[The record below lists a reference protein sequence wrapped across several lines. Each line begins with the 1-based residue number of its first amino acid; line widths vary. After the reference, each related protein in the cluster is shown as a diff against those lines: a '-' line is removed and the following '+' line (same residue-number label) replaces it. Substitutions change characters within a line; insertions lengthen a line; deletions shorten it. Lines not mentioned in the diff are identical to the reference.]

1 MNLGEIRQAI
11 ADKLADIADVR
22 PLALLPNTPQ
32 WGTQTMIVVQ
42 PDDPYVTYTEG
53 AGRVN
58 QNVVMFRLIC
68 LPLPGK
74 GAERVQAELDELLS
88 CGSTEPRSIRTVL
101 GADVSA
107 GGTACALSI
116 LSASIRTYRIGES
129 DVTGAEVQVKVLAR
143 C

>member
-11 ADKLADIADVR
+11 ADKLSDIADVR
-22 PLALLPNTPQ
+22 PLAVLPNTPQ
-32 WGTQTMIVVQ
+32 WGTQTMIIVQ
-42 PDDPYVTYTEG
+42 ADDPYVTYTEG
-53 AGRVN
+53 SGRVN
-58 QNVVMFRLIC
+58 QNEIMFRLIC
-68 LPLPGK
+68 LPLQSK

-88 CGSTEPRSIRTVL
+88 CGTAETRSIRTVL

-116 LSASIRTYRIGES
+116 LSASIRTYRFGE
-129 DVTGAEVQVKVLAR
+129 VEATGAEVSVKVLAR